1 MDVKCYHADCC
12 ACAEATKGHYGVART
27 VADGM
32 RVADAT
38 VQVEK
43 RGFVDA
49 SEERPADVFTI
60 AAVQGR
66 DAALDITISSPHR
79 VDAGEDCTLSAY
91 MRKTTRYREV
101 IEALRRAGIAFRPMV
116 WSSEGRPHP
125 VVKRV
130 RPLRRRLL

>member
-1 MDVKCYHADCC
+1 
-12 ACAEATKGHYGVART
+12 
-27 VADGM
+27 M
-32 RVADAT
+32 RVA
-38 VQVEK
+38 
-43 RGFVDA
+43 DA

-91 MRKTTRYREV
+91 LRKTTRYRE
-101 IEALRRAGIAFRPMV
+101 IIAELRRSGIAFRPMV

-125 VVKRV
+125 VVKRIMAFAAEIAARK
-130 RPLRRRLL
+130 RPNLDKGKFLQRWNRDWRWPYREGEQG